1 LVDEGLAAETGE
13 EQWVRQAQE
22 GNIEAWALL
31 VETYQQPV
39 FRLAY
44 LLLGDPDDAED
55 VAQET
60 FIRAYAAL
68 NRFRADL
75 PLRPWL
81 LRITT
86 NLTHNWRR
94 SASRYMAAVQRA
106 LSPPDLSPPTSTER
120 TADSELLWQAVR
132 RLSIRDQQVLY
143 MRYFLDCSEQEMAE
157 VLNTARGTIKS
168 RLHRALL
175 RLKAVLPAE
184 LYPGMEKGIED
195 ARSVE

>member
-1 LVDEGLAAETGE
+1 LIYEDLKAGTAEKS
-13 EQWVRQAQE
+13 WVRQAQA
-22 GNIEAWALL
+22 GDIEAWALL

-68 NRFRADL
+68 NRFQADL

-94 SASRYMAAVQRA
+94 SASRYMAAVQRTF
-106 LSPPDLSPPTSTER
+106 SPPDPSPPISTEG
-120 TADSELLWQAVR
+120 TADAKLLWQAVR
-132 RLSIRDQQVLY
+132 RLSIKDQQVIY
-143 MRYFLDCSEQEMAE
+143 MRFFLDCSEEEMAN
-157 VLNTARGTIKS
+157 VLHTARGTVKS
-168 RLHRALL
+168 RLHRALQ
-175 RLKAVLPAE
+175 RLKAGLPAE
-184 LYPGMEKGIED
+184 LHPEEEVADDVTAI
-195 ARSVE
+195 R

>member
-1 LVDEGLAAETGE
+1 MIHEDLKSGTAE
-13 EQWVRQAQE
+13 QSWVRQAQA
-22 GNIEAWALL
+22 GDIEAWALL

-60 FIRAYAAL
+60 FIRAHAAL

-81 LRITT
+81 LRITV

-94 SASRYMAAVQRA
+94 SASRYMAALQRTF
-106 LSPPDLSPPTSTER
+106 SPPDPPSPISPEGK
-120 TADSELLWQAVR
+120 ADAELLRQAVR

-157 VLNTARGTIKS
+157 VLKTARGTVKS
-168 RLHRALL
+168 RLHRALQRL
-175 RLKAVLPAE
+175 RTVLPSE
-184 LYPGMEKGIED
+184 LYPGKEKGIDD

>member
-13 EQWVRQAQE
+13 EQWVRQAQA
-22 GNIEAWALL
+22 GDIEAWALL

-106 LSPPDLSPPTSTER
+106 LSPPDLSPPTSTEG
-120 TADSELLWQAVR
+120 TADAELLWQAVR
-132 RLSIRDQQVLY
+132 RLSIKDQQVLY

-184 LYPGMEKGIED
+184 LYPGMEKGIDD